1 MKNIILTFCFA
12 LAAGLAVGQVK
23 VITNGNVGIGG
34 VSNPAFPL
42 TVDGNIVTNN
52 NIFVGEGTTNA
63 NLFMK
68 LGRNRTANGS
78 VGIDMIGD
86 VSNFPAYGFR
96 FLRNGAGQTIL
107 THRGTQLFR
116 VACEQASLLQFF
128 TSNQPRL
135 MVVASGNVAVGG
147 QSAAQKLHVFGNV
160 QATDFIVAS
169 DKRLKTDIQK
179 FDMGLDKLL
188 EIQPYTYMYNGK
200 ARIDSKETHYG
211 VIAQE
216 FEKILPDAVNDFTY
230 EDLDDDG
237 KVIETEN
244 YKAVQTESIKFILV
258 NAVKEQQA
266 IIEEQNERINRLEEL
281 VQTLVDGQKQTIDI
295 SGNDKSKAVLGNN
308 YPNPFESNT
317 KINYFVPSEAT
328 SAKINLFD
336 MTGKLIK
343 TVDINNTGNGVLD
356 VNISEMPSGIYNYQM
371 IVNDRIVDT
380 KKMKIA
386 K

>member
-1 MKNIILTFCFA
+1 MKNILITLCLAFA
-12 LAAGLAVGQVK
+12 CSLGLGQVK

-34 VSNPAFPL
+34 IANPAFPL

-52 NIFVGEGTTNA
+52 NVFVGEGTSNP

-135 MVVASGNVAVGG
+135 MVVASGNVSVGG
-147 QSAAQKLHVFGNV
+147 QSAAEKLHVFGNV
-160 QATDFIVAS
+160 QASDFIVAS
-169 DKRLKTDIQK
+169 DKRLKTDIKK
-179 FDMGLDKLL
+179 FDSGLDQLL
-188 EIQPYTYMYNGK
+188 DIQPYSYMYNGK
-200 ARIDSKETHYG
+200 ANIDSDKTHYG

-216 FEKILPDAVNDFTY
+216 FEKILPGAVNDFLY
-230 EDLDDDG
+230 EDLNDDG
-237 KVIETEN
+237 EVIESEK
-244 YKAVQTESIKFILV
+244 YKAVQTEAIKYILV
-258 NAVKEQQA
+258 NAVKEQQS
-266 IIEEQNERINRLEEL
+266 IIEDQNNRITKLEEL
-281 VQTLVDGQKQTIDI
+281 VNLLMDGETQSVDI
-295 SGNDKSKAVLGNN
+295 SGDDKSKAVLGDNF
-308 YPNPFESNT
+308 PNPFESNT
-317 KINYFVPSEAT
+317 KINYFVPADAI

-336 MTGKLIK
+336 MSGKLIK

-356 VNISEMPSGIYNYQM
+356 VNISEMPTGIYNYQM

-380 KKMKIA
+380 KKMTIIK
-386 K
+386 